1 VITLQP
7 IQVTRIWYKT
17 LQIVIGYGKSYEEHL
32 DAQAITFYVRGVA
45 QNVTILG
52 FLGGFWM
59 AAIVDGQLNQGG
71 CSEPYRLA
79 IYSAFRHKFSYV
91 HFQSFFASTH

>member
-52 FLGGFWM
+52 FLGGFPM
-59 AAIVDGQLNQGG
+59 ARAAIIVDQLIKGG
-71 CSEPYRLA
+71 GAELHRLA
-79 IYSAFRHKFSYV
+79 IHSAFRHQFS
-91 HFQSFFASTH
+91 